1 MEFLLVDIA
10 QIPNAEWSGPERCI
24 HEEIFVIE
32 QKISYKRTR
41 YVIQVYIS
49 GHIQSGTK
57 LWVTSP
63 FRPTLGHPS
72 TAAPWKNSLSSEQ
85 IRLWSLW
92 RFSLASWFPLGIWPL
107 SAPNSGPEHQFEL
120 SESTNVYYAHSKRP

>member
-1 MEFLLVDIA
+1 MMFSYVALSSSICE
-10 QIPNAEWSGPERCI
+10 Q
-24 HEEIFVIE
+24 EIFVIE
-32 QKISYKRTR
+32 EMISATKEPEMS
-41 YVIQVYIS
+41 VKCIFQV
-49 GHIQSGTK
+49 IQSGTK

-72 TAAPWKNSLSSEQ
+72 TPTPWKTSLSSEQ

-107 SAPNSGPEHQFEL
+107 SAPNSCPEHQNL
-120 SESTNVYYAHSKRP
+120 SFQKALMSNILIARGLEKMSMRF